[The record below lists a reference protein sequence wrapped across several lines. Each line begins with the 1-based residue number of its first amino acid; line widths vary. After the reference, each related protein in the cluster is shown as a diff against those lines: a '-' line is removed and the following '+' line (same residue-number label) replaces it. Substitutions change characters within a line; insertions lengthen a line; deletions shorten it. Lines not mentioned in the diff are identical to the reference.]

1 MPLRLVLVRCAVIG
15 LALALWA
22 GAAVFVPATAF
33 AIEASVTGGEEGACE
48 DGAFALF
55 AEPVLAEN
63 GSCALFDDDDLPAAL
78 CWEDGSAGVAP
89 APSFPIAPDKIE
101 GVKRCPFEGVGIGS
115 AAPGRSGDRHPVFPS
130 IEPLEPALLPGLL
143 LPMRHGSLVVIPATP
158 YRLVDAEGVRPRLDR
173 PPT

>member
-22 GAAVFVPATAF
+22 GAGVLAPAQAF
-33 AIEASVTGGEEGACE
+33 ALEASVVAVGEEACQ
-48 DGAFALF
+48 DGMLALL

-63 GSCALFDDDDLPAAL
+63 GSCVLFDDDDLPAAL
-78 CWEDGSAGVAP
+78 CWEDGSVGVAP
-89 APSFPIAPDKIE
+89 PPSLPVAPDKIE

-115 AAPGRSGDRHPVFPS
+115 VVPGRSGDHPPAFPS
-130 IEPLEPALLPGLL
+130 IEALEPALLPGLA
-143 LPMRHGSLVVIPATP
+143 LPLHASSLVVIPTTP
-158 YRLVDAEGVRPRLDR
+158 YRLVDAEGVRLRLDR